1 MAPAFQ
7 RVALIGK
14 QTPEIAQSLRA
25 LRDLLRQRGCEVM
38 LERDTAASVGEK
50 GAADA
55 NAAAYD
61 EIGRSADLAIVL
73 GGDGTMLS
81 AARNLAHHKVPLA
94 GINQGRLGFMTDI
107 AFSEMDK
114 SVGAIL
120 DGRHTIEERA
130 LLDAEIQR
138 GAASVLRTVAL
149 NEAVVTKGSQARLIE
164 FKLSIDGEYVYR
176 LRADGVIVATPTGST
191 AYALSAQGP
200 ILQPTVPAFALV
212 PLNPHVL
219 SARPVSVSDSSV
231 IEIELVHAVDA
242 RAHFDGFALTD
253 LQDGDRLVLRRSA
266 DSIRFVHPPGYSYF
280 TMLREKLRWSNAVGN
295 RTED

>member
-81 AARNLAHHKVPLA
+81 AARNPVILIGRVSRSEAGWRQRVALASAVHGGPKDFLKLVIPFM
-94 GINQGRLGFMTDI
+94 RLGPAGWHRYFRDSRI
-107 AFSEMDK
+107 LER
-114 SVGAIL
+114 VGSRIKAGL
-120 DGRHTIEERA
+120 A
-130 LLDAEIQR
+130 
-138 GAASVLRTVAL
+138 
-149 NEAVVTKGSQARLIE
+149 
-164 FKLSIDGEYVYR
+164 
-176 LRADGVIVATPTGST
+176 
-191 AYALSAQGP
+191 
-200 ILQPTVPAFALV
+200 
-212 PLNPHVL
+212 
-219 SARPVSVSDSSV
+219 
-231 IEIELVHAVDA
+231 
-242 RAHFDGFALTD
+242 
-253 LQDGDRLVLRRSA
+253 
-266 DSIRFVHPPGYSYF
+266 
-280 TMLREKLRWSNAVGN
+280 
-295 RTED
+295 